1 MENFPELSQADY
13 LPHERLFSRHY
24 SSNVCLSENYSP
36 TRRTVKPS
44 KPSARRLRGMLLVL
58 GAGFFV
64 AAAPAGGEPVV
75 VRCPVVLITRT
86 PLGEAKVGFPSGTS
100 LEACGSMD
108 GWIQVRRG
116 PFSGWVELKD
126 TDRAPE
132 PGAALPSAR
141 AGGPSALREPTPPQA
156 LPDELLAGI
165 ATYRAVLASVGLDLS
180 GPATILV
187 SVLASLAGL
196 ASLAW
201 LRARRK
207 CRATAA
213 PGSAGVPPA
222 SSGTAGQ
229 PAASTTIPCP
239 HCGAVLPLDSL
250 VAGRTECPSCKGAFI
265 CE

>member
-1 MENFPELSQADY
+1 M
-13 LPHERLFSRHY
+13 LF
-24 SSNVCLSENYSP
+24 
-36 TRRTVKPS
+36 
-44 KPSARRLRGMLLVL
+44 VL
-58 GAGFFV
+58 GTGFFV

-100 LEACGSMD
+100 LEACGSTD
-108 GWIQVRRG
+108 GWIRVRRG

-132 PGAALPSAR
+132 PVEALPPAP
-141 AGGPSALREPTPPQA
+141 AVGPSALREPTPPQA
-156 LPDELLAGI
+156 QPDKLLAGI

-180 GPATILV
+180 GPAKILV
-187 SVLASLAGL
+187 SVLAVLAGL

-201 LRARRK
+201 LRVRRK
-207 CRATAA
+207 CQVTAMH
-213 PGSAGVPPA
+213 GSAGVPLA

-229 PAASTTIPCP
+229 LAALTAILCP